1 MVKINNN
8 IEINKNK
15 TQIYKTI
22 NIYYNDIYDICLK
35 ILKKFKINVIQDT
48 NNIKY
53 QIVYNNSH
61 FIVYEHNKYAILTHY
76 SKNAIETDISIIKY
90 ICDKNE

>member
-1 MVKINNN
+1 MVKINN

-35 ILKKFKINVIQDT
+35 ILKKFRINVIVNT
-48 NNIKY
+48 NHIKY
-53 QIVYNNSH
+53 QVIYNNRH
-61 FIVYEHNKYAILTHY
+61 FIVYEHNKYSIFTNY
-76 SKNAIETDISIIKY
+76 NRNTIKTDISIIKY
-90 ICDKNE
+90 IGDKYE

>member
-1 MVKINNN
+1 MVKMNN

-15 TQIYKTI
+15 TQIYKAI

-35 ILKKFKINVIQDT
+35 ILKNFKLNLIQDT
-48 NNIKY
+48 NYIKY
-53 QIVYNNSH
+53 QIIYNGSH
-61 FIVYEHNKYAILTHY
+61 FIVYEHNKYAILTHFNR
-76 SKNAIETDISIIKY
+76 NAIETDISIIKH

>member
-1 MVKINNN
+1 MVKINN

-15 TQIYKTI
+15 TLLFKIN
-22 NIYYNDIYDICLK
+22 NIYYKYIYDICLK
-35 ILKKFKINVIQDT
+35 ILKNFRINTINTT

-61 FIVYEHNKYAILTHY
+61 FIVYEHNKYAIFTHFN
-76 SKNAIETDISIIKY
+76 KNAIETDISIIKH

>member
-1 MVKINNN
+1 MVKINN

-48 NNIKY
+48 NYIKY
-53 QIVYNNSH
+53 QIVYNNIH
-61 FIVYEHNKYAILTHY
+61 FLLYEHNKYAIFTNY
-76 SKNAIETDISIIKY
+76 NRNVIKTDVSIIKH
-90 ICDKNE
+90 IGDKYE